1 MSCANAFITWEHH
14 SGHGVE
20 NIDEKEHQ
28 EGAREAAEGCFR
40 TKRKGHGYGLSTAK
54 GAEGLGW
61 LLGSGMNG

>member
-28 EGAREAAEGCFR
+28 EGAREAAEGYFR
-40 TKRKGHGYGLSTAK
+40 TKGKDMVMGWVQPKGQK
-54 GAEGLGW
+54 D
-61 LLGSGMNG
+61 

>member
-28 EGAREAAEGCFR
+28 EGAREAAEGYFR
-40 TKRKGHGYGLSTAK
+40 TKGKDMVMGWVQPKGQKA
-54 GAEGLGW
+54 
-61 LLGSGMNG
+61 